1 VRESG
6 LLDELTVVQHGPVRR
21 VTLMRAARRNA
32 LARALVAGL
41 YDAFADIAAGGE
53 TRVVVLAGDGPA
65 FCAGGDIA
73 EYAEAAASG
82 RAQADAARL
91 AEVLATM
98 ANCPVPVVARVQG
111 AAFGGGVGL
120 VCAADVAIAAEG
132 TRFSL
137 SEARLGLVPAVI
149 SPYVVAAL
157 GAREATARMLLAA
170 PFNAGEAL
178 RCGLVHR
185 VVPAEELDAAV
196 DEVVADLLR
205 GAPGALATIKRIP
218 AMLRGLDA
226 AATREATAGLLA
238 ERLASDEAREG
249 LRAFL
254 DKRSAAWVP
263 EGS

>member
-1 VRESG
+1 M
-6 LLDELTVVQHGPVRR
+6 DDLTVLQSGPVRR
-21 VTLMRAARRNA
+21 ITLARPARRNA
-32 LARALVAGL
+32 LSRAFVAAL
-41 YDAFADIAAGGE
+41 HEAFGGIAEGGE

-82 RAQADAARL
+82 RARSDAETL
-91 AEVLATM
+91 AGLLAKI
-98 ANCPVPVVARVQG
+98 AGCPVPVVARVHG

-149 SPYVVAAL
+149 SPYVLAAL
-157 GAREATARMLLAA
+157 GAREATAKMLLAS
-170 PFNAGEAL
+170 PFGADEAL

-185 VVPAEELDAAV
+185 VVPGEQLDEAV
-196 DEVVADLLR
+196 EGTIADLLR

-218 AMLRGLDA
+218 ALLSGLDA
-226 AATREATAGLLA
+226 AARREATAGLLA

-254 DKRSAAWVP
+254 EKRPASWLP
-263 EGS
+263 EGL